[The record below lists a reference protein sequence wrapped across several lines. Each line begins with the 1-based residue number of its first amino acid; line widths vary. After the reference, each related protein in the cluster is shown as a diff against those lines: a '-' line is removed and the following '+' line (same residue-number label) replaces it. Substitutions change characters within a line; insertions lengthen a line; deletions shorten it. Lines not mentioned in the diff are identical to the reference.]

1 MDEKTIGKITR
12 NFAIAGWIFVF
23 LFIIGYIFPFFFILG
38 FLGWGIGGILFF
50 FNFLCLIW
58 LVICVCKNVKDKFYI
73 RHLILTVSF
82 VIVYPIFFYI
92 VLKNAHSLLN

>member
-38 FLGWGIGGILFF
+38 FLGWGIGGI
-50 FNFLCLIW
+50 
-58 LVICVCKNVKDKFYI
+58 
-73 RHLILTVSF
+73 
-82 VIVYPIFFYI
+82 
-92 VLKNAHSLLN
+92 